1 MKKIFSLL
9 LALLLVAGMA
19 VPAYADVNQSRAVI
33 GADLSDEQVEAVYGM
48 FGIRRGDAIEL
59 KMTNAEERTYLEG
72 YVDNSLIGTRSIS
85 CVYVELLPEG
95 SGMSVTTSNI
105 NWCTG
110 EMYISAL
117 ATAGITDANIVVAA
131 PFEVSGTAAL
141 SGVYKAY
148 EDMTGKKLDDLAKLV
163 STQEL
168 TVTGELAAQIGAMD
182 STAIVNELKL
192 MLDVTQTMSDDEIRA
207 EIREIASRYNVNLT
221 NTQVEQLLSLCRSL
235 EGLDAD
241 SLKARVQEVQNTL
254 QKVSDAKTKVV
265 GFVQGVKKVVDSIS
279 GFFDK
284 IKDAAKQM
292 KEENKHMGTTMR
304 RINDRISLY
313 GNVNRGIKDGD
324 FWQGSYVSIE
334 GSNAVIYGSAQDDYI
349 ITRGRV
355 TGFTLLGNGTNVT
368 VGNDSM
374 PSLRFLMK
382 LADGKEAQVDIIY
395 NKVDAFK
402 NAIGVL

>member
-85 CVYVELLPEG
+85 CVYVELLPAG

-207 EIREIASRYNVNLT
+207 EIREIAGRYNVNLT

-235 EGLDAD
+235 EGLDAE
-241 SLKARVQEVQNTL
+241 SLKARVQDVQNTL

-265 GFVQGVKKVVDSIS
+265 GFVQGVKKVVDSVS

-284 IKDAAKQM
+284 IKDIMA
-292 KEENKHMGTTMR
+292 
-304 RINDRISLY
+304 
-313 GNVNRGIKDGD
+313 
-324 FWQGSYVSIE
+324 
-334 GSNAVIYGSAQDDYI
+334 
-349 ITRGRV
+349 
-355 TGFTLLGNGTNVT
+355 
-368 VGNDSM
+368 
-374 PSLRFLMK
+374 RF
-382 LADGKEAQVDIIY
+382 
-395 NKVDAFK
+395 
-402 NAIGVL
+402 

>member
-85 CVYVELLPEG
+85 CVYVELLPAG

-117 ATAGITDANIVVAA
+117 ATAGITDASIIVAA

-192 MLDVTQTMSDDEIRA
+192 MLDVTQTMSDDEIRS

-235 EGLDAD
+235 EGLDAE
-241 SLKARVQEVQNTL
+241 SLKARVQDVQNTL

-265 GFVQGVKKVVDSIS
+265 GFVQGVKKVVESVS

-284 IKDAAKQM
+284 IKD
-292 KEENKHMGTTMR
+292 
-304 RINDRISLY
+304 
-313 GNVNRGIKDGD
+313 
-324 FWQGSYVSIE
+324 
-334 GSNAVIYGSAQDDYI
+334 I
-349 ITRGRV
+349 IA
-355 TGFTLLGNGTNVT
+355 
-368 VGNDSM
+368 
-374 PSLRFLMK
+374 RF
-382 LADGKEAQVDIIY
+382 
-395 NKVDAFK
+395 
-402 NAIGVL
+402 

>member
-19 VPAYADVNQSRAVI
+19 VPAYADVNQSRTVI

-72 YVDNSLIGTRSIS
+72 YVDDSLIGTRSIS
-85 CVYVELLPEG
+85 CVYVELLPAG

-168 TVTGELAAQIGAMD
+168 TITGELAAEIGAMD
-182 STAIVNELKL
+182 STAIVNELKM

-207 EIREIASRYNVNLT
+207 EIREIAGRYNVNLT

-235 EGLDAD
+235 EGLDAE
-241 SLKARVQEVQNTL
+241 SLKARVEEVQGTL

-265 GFVQGVKKVVDSIS
+265 GFVQGVKKVVESVS

-284 IKDAAKQM
+284 IKDIMA
-292 KEENKHMGTTMR
+292 
-304 RINDRISLY
+304 
-313 GNVNRGIKDGD
+313 
-324 FWQGSYVSIE
+324 
-334 GSNAVIYGSAQDDYI
+334 
-349 ITRGRV
+349 
-355 TGFTLLGNGTNVT
+355 
-368 VGNDSM
+368 
-374 PSLRFLMK
+374 RF
-382 LADGKEAQVDIIY
+382 
-395 NKVDAFK
+395 
-402 NAIGVL
+402 

>member
-235 EGLDAD
+235 
-241 SLKARVQEVQNTL
+241 
-254 QKVSDAKTKVV
+254 
-265 GFVQGVKKVVDSIS
+265 
-279 GFFDK
+279 
-284 IKDAAKQM
+284 
-292 KEENKHMGTTMR
+292 
-304 RINDRISLY
+304 
-313 GNVNRGIKDGD
+313 
-324 FWQGSYVSIE
+324 
-334 GSNAVIYGSAQDDYI
+334 
-349 ITRGRV
+349 
-355 TGFTLLGNGTNVT
+355 
-368 VGNDSM
+368 
-374 PSLRFLMK
+374 
-382 LADGKEAQVDIIY
+382 
-395 NKVDAFK
+395 
-402 NAIGVL
+402 

>member
-19 VPAYADVNQSRAVI
+19 VPAYADVNQSRTVI

-163 STQEL
+163 STQKL

-235 EGLDAD
+235 EGLDAE
-241 SLKARVQEVQNTL
+241 SLKARVQDVQNTL

-265 GFVQGVKKVVDSIS
+265 GFVQGVKKVVDSVS

-284 IKDAAKQM
+284 IKDIMA
-292 KEENKHMGTTMR
+292 
-304 RINDRISLY
+304 
-313 GNVNRGIKDGD
+313 
-324 FWQGSYVSIE
+324 
-334 GSNAVIYGSAQDDYI
+334 
-349 ITRGRV
+349 
-355 TGFTLLGNGTNVT
+355 
-368 VGNDSM
+368 
-374 PSLRFLMK
+374 RF
-382 LADGKEAQVDIIY
+382 
-395 NKVDAFK
+395 
-402 NAIGVL
+402 